1 MKSAKKYLARVIAL
15 LSREEAR
22 IALAAAIILA
32 LTVIGPDGVK
42 LRDTDYGS

>member
-1 MKSAKKYLARVIAL
+1 MKSAKKYLARVITL
-15 LSREEAR
+15 LSREETR

-32 LTVIGPDGVK
+32 LAVIGPNDVK